1 MMAIRTSQLCN
12 AGDFFQYADS
22 STQLP
27 QGPLYYFFECL
38 LGTIG
43 LTDFLSI
50 LTIEII
56 ISQILIFSS
65 YFIFKNYFNNKKLIY
80 AILIFSLNPYL
91 IVSSRN
97 LSTHYHQELFLIL
110 FFYFLISQK
119 NKLHYFLLGFICTL
133 SFSAYHLLSVF
144 LSTLLFFVF
153 LFKKIQINKELIL
166 GLFVGLLASTLLYLP
181 FIFNNQITGSIFRNT
196 SWGLSSYW
204 RILLNFLSG
213 KSIVNKVNH
222 VNNFES
228 LIESFE
234 YFKISLNLTYGL
246 IVFLTIFAVLKV
258 FSVKDFSLLNII
270 GIHIIFTFGILLTI
284 LNVALYPHYYFSMFI
299 FGYLFILYQINS
311 DTLINLVLIV
321 FIIGSSLSY
330 ENFSN
335 YIDQNNGAH
344 LSDYGKSYNI
354 CGCCVEDAR
363 TCRGQ

>member
-12 AGDFFQYADS
+12 AGDFFQYGDS

-38 LGTIG
+38 LGTLG

-50 LTIEII
+50 LRVEII
-56 ISQILIFSS
+56 VSQILIFSS
-65 YFIFKNYFNNKKLIY
+65 YFIFKNYFNNKKLTFS
-80 AILIFSLNPYL
+80 ILIFSLNPYL

-119 NKLHYFLLGFICTL
+119 NKLHYFLLGFLCTL

-144 LSTLLFFVF
+144 LSTLLFLVF
-153 LFKKIQINKELIL
+153 LFKKIKLNKELIS
-166 GLFVGLLASTLLYLP
+166 GLFAGLLVSTLLYLP
-181 FIFNNQITGSIFRNT
+181 FIFSNQISGGLFRNT

-204 RILLNFLSG
+204 RNLLNFLSG
-213 KSIVNKVNH
+213 KSIVHKVNH
-222 VNNFES
+222 VNNFEN
-228 LIESFE
+228 LIENFKYFE
-234 YFKISLNLTYGL
+234 TSLNLIYGL
-246 IVFLTIFAVLKV
+246 TMSLTIFAVVKA
-258 FSVKDFSLLNII
+258 FSVKNFSLLNII
-270 GIHIIFTFGILLTI
+270 GIHIFFTFGILLTI
-284 LNVALYPHYYFSMFI
+284 LDVALYPHYYFSMFI

-311 DTLINLVLIV
+311 NTLMNLVLII
-321 FIIGSSLSY
+321 FIVGSSFSY

-344 LSDYGKSYNI
+344 LSDYGKSFEI